1 MRFQQRGADRS
12 YWRASA
18 IFCSRWW
25 PVPKLLVQMTQPIH
39 ILPEY
44 AGGFDDPEKRIAELE
59 RQLAE
64 QKRIAELER
73 QLAEQKR
80 IAELE
85 RQLAEAKAAARG
97 VHKGLQFLLARSCC
111 AAPGGVT
118 RKYLSS
124 ATRAIS
130 GQWRPR

>member
-73 QLAEQKR
+73 QLAE
-80 IAELE
+80 
-85 RQLAEAKAAARG
+85 AKAAARG